1 MAREKWRTA
10 RREDLSGAC
19 CPCQCVSAEL
29 RLPTA
34 GVRGG
39 KRSWMRPPL
48 YVGAFVL
55 IGGLSRARNS

>member
-39 KRSWMRPPL
+39 RGPGCDPHYTWVRL
-48 YVGAFVL
+48 Y
-55 IGGLSRARNS
+55 